1 MGKRTIEFS
10 SLVYWSLIRLALL
23 TPTILLGWEIG
34 VPRSGL
40 TQVETVAQ
48 DVPEEML
55 QTQITTEANSSLTGL
70 AQSATSSANEQKQL
84 QVGTAAAVPPRLA
97 PSIYRAVELLRLRKL
112 LKSLLPFF

>member
-1 MGKRTIEFS
+1 M
-10 SLVYWSLIRLALL
+10 RLALL
-23 TPTILLGWEIG
+23 TTTVLLGWEIG

-40 TQVETVAQ
+40 AQVATAAQ

-55 QTQITTEANSSLTGL
+55 QTQITTEANSPLTGL
-70 AQSATSSANEQKQL
+70 AQSATSRANEQKQL
-84 QVGTAAAVPPRLA
+84 QGAVAAEVPPRLA